1 MTLSTIKGVVDAV
14 QDAVGAVSGI
24 KGAPDYPTE
33 QASDFPFVTTYPA
46 KLAAI
51 DGSPEQFSAAWDVN
65 VEFHLARRNLPSEV
79 QQSLELG
86 EPLLNAIF
94 SALKTGQVAH
104 KGIEGEFTEMV
115 WGDVQTIGYRFV
127 VRGVR
132 VNTAMS

>member
-33 QASDFPFVTTYPA
+33 QAPDFPFVTTYPG

-51 DGSPEQFSAAWDVN
+51 DGSPEQFSAAWDVT
-65 VEFHLARRNLPSEV
+65 VEFHLARKDLPTEV
-79 QQSLELG
+79 KKSLEFSEL
-86 EPLLNAIF
+86 LLNAIF
-94 SALKTGQVAH
+94 AALKVGQVAH

-115 WGDVQTIGYRFV
+115 WGDVQTIGYRFTLRSV
-127 VRGVR
+127 KVH
-132 VNTAMS
+132 TALG